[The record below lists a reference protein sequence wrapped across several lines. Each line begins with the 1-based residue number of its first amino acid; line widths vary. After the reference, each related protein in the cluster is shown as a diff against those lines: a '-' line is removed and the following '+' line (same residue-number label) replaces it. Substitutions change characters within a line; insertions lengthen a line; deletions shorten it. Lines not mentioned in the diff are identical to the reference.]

1 MSRLSSLR
9 DGLTDD
15 SLRVAILVGLASIPF
30 TLALS
35 WGSVSSGDG
44 VVIGGSVAGT
54 PLLLVGLLVGSRYHD
69 RPTDSRR
76 AGFWTGL
83 VGSSATA
90 LVFIANTVSSIGA
103 LSSRL
108 TLVAVAVMPVAIVL
122 GGGFSVLVT
131 MASAAFADWVRT
143 RVDSEHRV
151 VEPAAA
157 GETAVADSRWWL
169 VVAVYVLAAP
179 VVLYYALGVRPD
191 SGPEVGLMVAGLFV
205 LVPLSIVTL
214 VGLFIDA
221 TTPRSR
227 ATNWVPSVWL
237 YVGGPIGVAVVVYSL
252 GIVRE
257 VSYPPGYASYSFLG
271 ALWCLSV
278 GYLVNRKRHLGGRS
292 SVSTLRS

>member
-1 MSRLSSLR
+1 MSRLPSLC

-15 SLRVAILVGLASIPF
+15 SLRVAILIGLASIPF

-54 PLLLVGLLVGSRYHD
+54 PLLLAGLLVGSRYHD
-69 RPTDSRR
+69 RPTESRR

-90 LVFIANTVSSIGA
+90 LVFITNTVSSIGA
-103 LSSRL
+103 LSSRM
-108 TLVAVAVMPVAIVL
+108 TVVAVAVLPVAIVL
-122 GGGFSVLVT
+122 GSGLSVLVT
-131 MASAAFADWVRT
+131 MASAAFADWMRT

-151 VEPAAA
+151 VETAAA
-157 GETAVADSRWWL
+157 GETAVGDSRWWL
-169 VVAVYVLAAP
+169 VVAAYALAAP
-179 VVLYYALGVRPD
+179 PVLYYALGVRPD
-191 SGPEVGLMVAGLFV
+191 SGPEVGLMVVGLFV
-205 LVPLSIVTL
+205 LVPLSVVAL

-227 ATNWVPSVWL
+227 GTDWVPSVCL
-237 YVGGPIGVAVVVYSL
+237 YVGGPIGVAVVVYLL
-252 GIVRE
+252 GIVRG
-257 VSYPPGYASYSFLG
+257 VSYPPGDASYSFLG

-278 GYLVNRKRHLGGRS
+278 VYLVNRKRHLGGRNPA
-292 SVSTLRS
+292 STQRS